1 MMTNMA
7 MSKEEA
13 QEESGA
19 PTAGNTDELPKYP
32 YGLELRLDDSAM
44 EKLGITELPDVGY
57 VMKLT
62 ALVTVTRVSMNQAQD
77 NDAENSMSLQITD
90 MQLDA
95 PAMDS
100 SAMAA
105 KLYG

>member
-7 MSKEEA
+7 MTPAEAKEESPSA
-13 QEESGA
+13 
-19 PTAGNTDELPKYP
+19 AGGDATELPKYP
-32 YGLELRLDDSAM
+32 YGLELSLDDSAM
-44 EKLGITELPDVGY
+44 EKLGIAELPDVGY

-62 ALVTVTRVSMNQAQD
+62 ALVTVSSVSMNQAQD
-77 NDAENSMSLQITD
+77 NDAENSMRLQITD

-100 SAMAA
+100 AAMAA

>member
-7 MSKEEA
+7 MDAEEA
-13 QEESGA
+13 AEQSVA
-19 PTAGNTDELPKYP
+19 PGEDATEGPKYP
-32 YGLELRLDDSAM
+32 YGLELSLDDGSM
-44 EKLGITELPDVGY
+44 EKLGITALPDVGY

-62 ALVTVTRVSMNQAQD
+62 AMVTVTNVGSSQSQGG
-77 NDAENSMSLQITD
+77 DAEMRMSLQITD